1 MHSAFSIVLHA
12 EKNET
17 FILLSKKIGLADKN
31 VSLLFVQEIN
41 LSLKV

>member
-1 MHSAFSIVLHA
+1 MLRKMRHSFCLAR
-12 EKNET
+12 
-17 FILLSKKIGLADKN
+17 KIGLADKN